1 MPFCDGARGG
11 RRTWLVGVRRMTTF
25 GCSRAFL
32 EQTGWEIGLRSEAF
46 FFSGGPREK
55 KVLQS
60 QIKLCSKMFLEHEER
75 GGDSSS
81 RPSSSPPTFLRPRDD
96 RGLVALP

>member
-32 EQTGWEIGLRSEAF
+32 EQTGWEIGLRSEVF
-46 FFSGGPREK
+46 FF
-55 KVLQS
+55 
-60 QIKLCSKMFLEHEER
+60 
-75 GGDSSS
+75 
-81 RPSSSPPTFLRPRDD
+81 
-96 RGLVALP
+96 